1 MKPSKYALLVRLAE
15 EKQEASAER
24 MRQAQA
30 RLAEALSRLDQLGA
44 FRNEYRQ
51 RLLQG
56 GGQGMAVA
64 QWQDFHRFIA
74 RLDEA
79 MATQQTEVDRCKQT
93 FLLARQ
99 AWNNERK
106 QLKAFETLIERERAR
121 QEVLEAKRQQ
131 KLSDEFAT
139 RRFWD
144 RQHED

>member
-15 EKQEASAER
+15 EKQEAAAER

-30 RLAEALSRLDQLGA
+30 RLAEALSRLDQLDA
-44 FRNEYRQ
+44 FRGEYRQ
-51 RLLQG
+51 RLQQSG
-56 GGQGMAVA
+56 ERGIPVA
-64 QWQDFHRFIA
+64 QWQDFRRFIA
-74 RLDEA
+74 RLDDA
-79 MATQQTEVDRCKQT
+79 MTTQQTEVDRCKQT

-106 QLKAFETLIERERAR
+106 QLKAFEMLIEREREHLAA
-121 QEVLEAKRQQ
+121 LEGKRQQ

-144 RQHED
+144 KQHEE

>member
-15 EKQEASAER
+15 EKQEAAAER

-30 RLAEALSRLDQLGA
+30 RLTEALSRLEQLDA

-51 RLLQG
+51 RLQQSG
-56 GGQGMAVA
+56 ERGMPVA
-64 QWQDFHRFIA
+64 QWQDFRRFIS

-79 MATQQTEVDRCKQT
+79 MHSQQAEVDRCKQT

-106 QLKAFETLIERERAR
+106 QLKAFETLIEREQAR
-121 QEVLEAKRQQ
+121 QAVLESKRQQ

-144 RQHED
+144 KQHEE

>member
-15 EKQEASAER
+15 EKQEAAAER

-30 RLAEALSRLDQLGA
+30 KLADALSRLDQLDA

-51 RLLQG
+51 RLQQG
-56 GGQGMAVA
+56 GEKGMPVL
-64 QWQDFHRFIA
+64 QWQDFRRFIA

-79 MATQQTEVDRCKQT
+79 MHSQQAEVDRCKQT

-106 QLKAFETLIERERAR
+106 QLKAFETLIEREQVR
-121 QEVLEAKRQQ
+121 QAALESKRQQ
-131 KLSDEFAT
+131 KLTDEFAT
-139 RRFWD
+139 RRFWEKL
-144 RQHED
+144 HED